1 MGSCGWG
8 GKTGFVGADFLILHE
23 RGLVVSVGIGVS
35 CGSLAVSFWRRG
47 GRPGADSG
55 VSLSPGPLSAMM
67 LIRPYA
73 KKTVAAYLSRCRRQP
88 PIESTPRLK
97 RQAWAN
103 GFTSDVGRSWKP
115 KRRRHRLVEQAA
127 SNTTIGN
134 VDYPKRGSVF
144 APNSRFFLKKMRN
157 VHRGIRTCHLARQR
171 AAYPV

>member
-1 MGSCGWG
+1 MPAKVNARSNG
-8 GKTGFVGADFLILHE
+8 GVGRALAFRSVKSRPSSLRYPPRSLIHA
-23 RGLVVSVGIGVS
+23 RT
-35 CGSLAVSFWRRG
+35 LAVSFWRRG

-134 VDYPKRGSVF
+134 VDYPKREACSHPTQG
-144 APNSRFFLKKMRN
+144 FF
-157 VHRGIRTCHLARQR
+157 
-171 AAYPV
+171 